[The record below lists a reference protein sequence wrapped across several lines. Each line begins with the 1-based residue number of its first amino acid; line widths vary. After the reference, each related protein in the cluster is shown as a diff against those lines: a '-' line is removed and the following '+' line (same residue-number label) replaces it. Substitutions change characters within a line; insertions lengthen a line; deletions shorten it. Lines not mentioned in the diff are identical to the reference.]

1 MDQESLVELAELALD
16 ETRANDVNDPHLNV
30 VGWDVQGFGDG
41 LVWEGAG
48 WGSGG
53 KRSESE
59 EADFAE
65 EGGVR
70 KALM

>member
-1 MDQESLVELAELALD
+1 MDQESLIELAEFALD
-16 ETRANDVNDPHLNV
+16 KTRADNINDPHLNV

-48 WGSGG
+48 WSSGG
-53 KRSESE
+53 KRSEGE
-59 EADFAE
+59 KADFAE

-70 KALM
+70 KALV